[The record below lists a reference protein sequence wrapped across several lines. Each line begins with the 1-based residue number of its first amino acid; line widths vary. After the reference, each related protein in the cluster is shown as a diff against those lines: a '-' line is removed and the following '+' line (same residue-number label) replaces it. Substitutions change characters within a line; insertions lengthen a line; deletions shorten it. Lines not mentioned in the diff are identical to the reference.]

1 MRIGYACINLHLAAE
16 KVKVNRS
23 LIKRIF
29 VEKGIAHASSIV
41 LANFIDLEKV
51 IDWNIANRL
60 LLYRMSSDMIPWM
73 SEYEITDLPDYEKIK
88 DICTRC
94 AQKIMG
100 SGLRLTYH
108 PGPFNVLATNSS
120 IVLSNTIKELRQHAE
135 IMDLLQLP
143 ATTFSKINIHV
154 GGAYGDKIAA
164 LARFAETIC
173 ACRIIQGTG
182 CQWKMMTK
190 PICLACR
197 IYNGCMNKLIF
208 LLCLIISIINSAV
221 VD

>member
-1 MRIGYACINLHLAAE
+1 MLPFLLCTSSLNWYNDLVFKNYTMRVGYACINLHLAAE

-23 LIKRIF
+23 LGKRLF
-29 VEKGIAHASSIV
+29 VEKGITHASSIA

-94 AQKIMG
+94 AQKITT

-108 PGPFNVLATNSS
+108 PGPFNVLATNSD
-120 IVLSNTIKELRQHAE
+120 IVLSNTIKNSGNMPRSW
-135 IMDLLQLP
+135 
-143 ATTFSKINIHV
+143 TSFN
-154 GGAYGDKIAA
+154 
-164 LARFAETIC
+164 
-173 ACRIIQGTG
+173 
-182 CQWKMMTK
+182 
-190 PICLACR
+190 
-197 IYNGCMNKLIF
+197 F
-208 LLCLIISIINSAV
+208 LSLFFQR
-221 VD
+221 